1 MSVRLSKK
9 LGAYF
14 RISLLISG
22 TLICC
27 IIQWSCAA
35 QYQVV
40 TPGSAVQAKVE
51 NDNTPFGYLAKWE
64 GKNPVRDRLLSDPKF
79 MDSLET
85 TLGKQR
91 AQQLLTGWGKGDPV
105 ASEVARVDDNM
116 VFGACKPNDQCY
128 HQAIIFVS
136 MIDGVVEACWQDATS
151 SNSRSDFWLSPG
163 AKPRKLSA
171 GYCEMRDDTDLSKM
185 FAQNTSDKTKLRATS
200 GPSTPSAQPT
210 IKPVRPSST
219 VEQPSPQSYGNFT
232 AHVKKGVTTQSEL
245 VELFGGPNISTLDA
259 DGTETWVYEKTSSHS
274 ETVTERN
281 SNASGSVGVQRLD
294 VFFGNVLVGS
304 VSGPTQAEDQPTERT
319 TVSRSIKTLTV
330 IIKFNKDKTVRE
342 YSSRA
347 AYF

>member
-1 MSVRLSKK
+1 MSARLSKK

-22 TLICC
+22 ILLCS
-27 IIQWSCAA
+27 IIQWSCTT
-35 QYQVV
+35 QYQVA
-40 TPGSAVQAKVE
+40 TPEFQAKVE
-51 NDNTPFGYLAKWE
+51 NDQRPFGYLAKWE
-64 GKNPVRDRLLSDPKF
+64 GKSPVRNGLLSDPKF
-79 MDSLET
+79 VDSLET

-105 ASEVARVDDNM
+105 TNKIERIDNNI
-116 VFGACKPNDQCY
+116 VFAACKPNDQCY
-128 HQAIIFVS
+128 HQVIIFIS
-136 MIDGVVEACWQDATS
+136 MIDGVVEACWQDATP
-151 SNSRSDFWLSPG
+151 SNSLSDFWLSPG
-163 AKPRKLSA
+163 AKPRELSA
-171 GYCEMRDDTDLSKM
+171 GYCEMQENTDLSGM
-185 FAQNTSDKTKLRATS
+185 FAQNTPDKTKLKVAS
-200 GPSTPSAQPT
+200 GPGTPSAQPA
-210 IKPVRPSST
+210 IKPAPAAQ
-219 VEQPSPQSYGNFT
+219 QPSPQSYGNFN
-232 AHVKKGVTTQSEL
+232 ARVKKGVTTQSEL

-281 SNASGSVGVQRLD
+281 SNTGGSLGVQRLD

-304 VSGPTQAEDQPTERT
+304 VIGQTQGEDQPAERT